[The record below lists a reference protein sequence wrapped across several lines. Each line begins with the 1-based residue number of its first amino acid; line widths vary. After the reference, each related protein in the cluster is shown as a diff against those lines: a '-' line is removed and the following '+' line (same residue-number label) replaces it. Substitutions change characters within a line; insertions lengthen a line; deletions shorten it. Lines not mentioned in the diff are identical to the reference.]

1 MADINFMG
9 RLSNLWSGFVSLWI
23 SDVEKRHPEIAYQS
37 AIDSMIEKYG
47 KLKSATA
54 AIMRRREEISA
65 RLESERG
72 ELAAISADLNAALA
86 TGQDELGI
94 VLIQKKNALEA
105 STKLLEQ
112 EMEQAR
118 TDAQEA
124 KDSLIQVKAEIQKL
138 KDEKDR
144 MLAQMHSAQA
154 RLKIQNQLEGLSVD
168 AEVRALDDV
177 TIAFPRGQF
186 TAVMGPSGSGKS
198 TLLNCMAG
206 LDRLTSGTVEIGGV
220 DLRDLSDRDLT
231 ILRRTRLG
239 FIFQSFNLLP
249 ALTARENITYPLDLS
264 RSRVDPQW
272 FDELIGVLGLR
283 DRLDNRPS
291 SIKE

>member
-1 MADINFMG
+1 MPPASGGWWPSAAGGAAPRAGLADERAQGAEKHPPKTCLAANAAAERKKAMADINFLG

-23 SDVEKRHPEIAYQS
+23 TDVEKRHPEIAYQN

-54 AIMRRREEISA
+54 AIMRRREEIST
-65 RLESERG
+65 RLENERG

-105 STKLLEQ
+105 SVKTLEQ

-118 TDAQEA
+118 NDAQEA
-124 KDSLIQVKAEIQKL
+124 KDSLLGVKSEIQKL

-144 MLAQMHSAQA
+144 MLAQMQSAQA

-168 AEVRALDDV
+168 AEVRALDNVREHIRNTVAEARMGSELRDSDLDV
-177 TIAFPRGQF
+177 KLARLRQSSGAI
-186 TAVMGPSGSGKS
+186 TARQQLEEMKRARAAQGEAAGKS
-198 TLLNCMAG
+198 M
-206 LDRLTSGTVEIGGV
+206 
-220 DLRDLSDRDLT
+220 
-231 ILRRTRLG
+231 
-239 FIFQSFNLLP
+239 
-249 ALTARENITYPLDLS
+249 
-264 RSRVDPQW
+264 
-272 FDELIGVLGLR
+272 
-283 DRLDNRPS
+283 
-291 SIKE
+291 

>member
-1 MADINFMG
+1 MADINFLG

-23 SDVEKRHPEIAYQS
+23 TDVEKRHPEIAYQN

-54 AIMRRREEISA
+54 AIMRRREEIST
-65 RLESERG
+65 RLENERG

-105 STKLLEQ
+105 SVKTLEQ

-118 TDAQEA
+118 NDAQEA
-124 KDSLIQVKAEIQKL
+124 KDSLLGVKSEIQKL

-144 MLAQMHSAQA
+144 MLAQMQSAQA

-168 AEVRALDDV
+168 AEVRALDNVREHIRNTVAEARMGSELRDSDLDV
-177 TIAFPRGQF
+177 KLARLRQSSGAI
-186 TAVMGPSGSGKS
+186 TARQQLEEMKRARAAQGEAAGKS
-198 TLLNCMAG
+198 M
-206 LDRLTSGTVEIGGV
+206 
-220 DLRDLSDRDLT
+220 
-231 ILRRTRLG
+231 
-239 FIFQSFNLLP
+239 
-249 ALTARENITYPLDLS
+249 
-264 RSRVDPQW
+264 
-272 FDELIGVLGLR
+272 
-283 DRLDNRPS
+283 
-291 SIKE
+291 

>member
-1 MADINFMG
+1 LAANAAAERKKAMADINFLG

-23 SDVEKRHPEIAYQS
+23 TDVEKRHPEIAYQN

-54 AIMRRREEISA
+54 AIMRRREEIST
-65 RLESERG
+65 RLENERG

-105 STKLLEQ
+105 SVKTLEQ

-118 TDAQEA
+118 NDAQEA
-124 KDSLIQVKAEIQKL
+124 KDSLLGVKSEIQKL

-144 MLAQMHSAQA
+144 MLAQMQSAQA

-168 AEVRALDDV
+168 AEVRALDNVREHIRNTVAEARMGSELRDSDLDV
-177 TIAFPRGQF
+177 KLARLRQSSGAI
-186 TAVMGPSGSGKS
+186 TARQQLEEMKRARAAQGEAAGKS
-198 TLLNCMAG
+198 M
-206 LDRLTSGTVEIGGV
+206 
-220 DLRDLSDRDLT
+220 
-231 ILRRTRLG
+231 
-239 FIFQSFNLLP
+239 
-249 ALTARENITYPLDLS
+249 
-264 RSRVDPQW
+264 
-272 FDELIGVLGLR
+272 
-283 DRLDNRPS
+283 
-291 SIKE
+291 

>member
-1 MADINFMG
+1 MADINFVG

-23 SDVEKRHPEIAYQS
+23 TDVEKRHPEIAYQN

-47 KLKSATA
+47 RLKSATA

-65 RLESERG
+65 RLEKERS

-105 STKLLEQ
+105 STKVLDQ

-144 MLAQMHSAQA
+144 MLAQ
-154 RLKIQNQLEGLSVD
+154 
-168 AEVRALDDV
+168 
-177 TIAFPRGQF
+177 
-186 TAVMGPSGSGKS
+186 
-198 TLLNCMAG
+198 
-206 LDRLTSGTVEIGGV
+206 
-220 DLRDLSDRDLT
+220 
-231 ILRRTRLG
+231 
-239 FIFQSFNLLP
+239 
-249 ALTARENITYPLDLS
+249 
-264 RSRVDPQW
+264 
-272 FDELIGVLGLR
+272 
-283 DRLDNRPS
+283 
-291 SIKE
+291 

>member
-1 MADINFMG
+1 
-9 RLSNLWSGFVSLWI
+9 
-23 SDVEKRHPEIAYQS
+23 
-37 AIDSMIEKYG
+37 MIEKYG

-94 VLIQKKNALEA
+94 VSDPEEERARSQRQG
-105 STKLLEQ
+105 TLEQ

-118 TDAQEA
+118 ADAQEA

-168 AEVRALDDV
+168 AEVRALDNV
-177 TIAFPRGQF
+177 REHIKTTVAE
-186 TAVMGPSGSGKS
+186 AKMGS
-198 TLLNCMAG
+198 
-206 LDRLTSGTVEIGGV
+206 E
-220 DLRDLSDRDLT
+220 LRDSDLDVKLAGCARAAA
-231 ILRRTRLG
+231 R
-239 FIFQSFNLLP
+239 SPP
-249 ALTARENITYPLDLS
+249 ASSS
-264 RSRVDPQW
+264 R
-272 FDELIGVLGLR
+272 
-283 DRLDNRPS
+283 
-291 SIKE
+291 K

>member
-1 MADINFMG
+1 MADINFLG

-23 SDVEKRHPEIAYQS
+23 TDVEKRHPEIAYQN

-54 AIMRRREEISA
+54 AIMRRREEISS

-86 TGQDELGI
+86 TGQDEIGI

-105 STKLLEQ
+105 SVKTLEQ

-118 TDAQEA
+118 NDAQEA
-124 KDSLIQVKAEIQKL
+124 KDSLLGVKSEIQKL

-144 MLAQMHSAQA
+144 MLAQMQSAQA

-168 AEVRALDDV
+168 AEVRALDNVREHIKNTVAEAKMGSELRDSDLDV
-177 TIAFPRGQF
+177 KLARLRQSSGAI
-186 TAVMGPSGSGKS
+186 TARQQLEEMKRARAAQGEAAGKS
-198 TLLNCMAG
+198 M
-206 LDRLTSGTVEIGGV
+206 
-220 DLRDLSDRDLT
+220 
-231 ILRRTRLG
+231 
-239 FIFQSFNLLP
+239 
-249 ALTARENITYPLDLS
+249 
-264 RSRVDPQW
+264 
-272 FDELIGVLGLR
+272 
-283 DRLDNRPS
+283 
-291 SIKE
+291 

>member
-1 MADINFMG
+1 MADINFVG

-23 SDVEKRHPEIAYQS
+23 TDVEKRHPEIAYQN

-47 KLKSATA
+47 RLKSATA

-65 RLESERG
+65 RLEKERS

-105 STKLLEQ
+105 STKVLDQ

-154 RLKIQNQLEGLSVD
+154 RLKIQNQLDGLSVD
-168 AEVRALDDV
+168 AEVRALDNVREHIRNTVAEAKMGSELRDSDLDV
-177 TIAFPRGQF
+177 KLARLRQSSGAI
-186 TAVMGPSGSGKS
+186 TARQQLEEMKRARSVQTDTAGKS
-198 TLLNCMAG
+198 M
-206 LDRLTSGTVEIGGV
+206 
-220 DLRDLSDRDLT
+220 
-231 ILRRTRLG
+231 
-239 FIFQSFNLLP
+239 
-249 ALTARENITYPLDLS
+249 
-264 RSRVDPQW
+264 
-272 FDELIGVLGLR
+272 
-283 DRLDNRPS
+283 
-291 SIKE
+291 

>member
-1 MADINFMG
+1 MADINFVG

-23 SDVEKRHPEIAYQS
+23 TDVEKRHPEIAYQN

-47 KLKSATA
+47 RLKSATA

-65 RLESERG
+65 RLEKERS

-105 STKLLEQ
+105 STKVLDQ

-154 RLKIQNQLEGLSVD
+154 RLKIQNQLDGLSVD
-168 AEVRALDDV
+168 AEVRALDNVREHIRNTVAEAKMGSELRDSDLDV
-177 TIAFPRGQF
+177 KLARLRQSSAAI
-186 TAVMGPSGSGKS
+186 TARQQLEEMKRARSVQTDTTGKS
-198 TLLNCMAG
+198 M
-206 LDRLTSGTVEIGGV
+206 
-220 DLRDLSDRDLT
+220 
-231 ILRRTRLG
+231 
-239 FIFQSFNLLP
+239 
-249 ALTARENITYPLDLS
+249 
-264 RSRVDPQW
+264 
-272 FDELIGVLGLR
+272 
-283 DRLDNRPS
+283 
-291 SIKE
+291 

>member
-1 MADINFMG
+1 MADINFLG

-23 SDVEKRHPEIAYQS
+23 TDVEKRHPEIAYQN

-65 RLESERG
+65 RLESERS

-105 STKLLEQ
+105 STKVLDQ

-154 RLKIQNQLEGLSVD
+154 RLKIQNQLDGLSVD
-168 AEVRALDDV
+168 AEVRALDNVREHIRNTVAEAKMGSELRDSDLDV
-177 TIAFPRGQF
+177 KLARLRQSSGAI
-186 TAVMGPSGSGKS
+186 TARQQLEEMKRARSVQTDTTGKS
-198 TLLNCMAG
+198 M
-206 LDRLTSGTVEIGGV
+206 
-220 DLRDLSDRDLT
+220 
-231 ILRRTRLG
+231 
-239 FIFQSFNLLP
+239 
-249 ALTARENITYPLDLS
+249 
-264 RSRVDPQW
+264 
-272 FDELIGVLGLR
+272 
-283 DRLDNRPS
+283 
-291 SIKE
+291 